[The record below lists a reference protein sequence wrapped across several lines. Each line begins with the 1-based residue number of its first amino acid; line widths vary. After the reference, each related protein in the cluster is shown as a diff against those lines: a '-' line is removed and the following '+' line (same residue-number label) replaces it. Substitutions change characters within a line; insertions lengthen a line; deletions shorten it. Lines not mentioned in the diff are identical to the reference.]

1 MSDAPRNVSR
11 HDPAQPA
18 VVPLQASGARD
29 PHVATDA
36 SHPAVG
42 AAFAVGQG
50 QTSSAGHPD
59 AAGLPSTTR
68 TEAFSDG
75 VFAIVITLLVLD
87 LANPRY
93 RPGELGDALAD
104 QWPAYLAFAASFAY
118 VGVIWLNHHGLF
130 RRISRLNLGLNW
142 INLGVL
148 AGAVIIPFPTT
159 VLAGAFAEGAGTDE
173 RVAVVLYAI
182 AAALMSATWLGAF
195 GYLSRHPELLGP
207 GTTPGYMR
215 QQLWRPLT
223 GIGLYAISGLVG
235 WFISPVAGL
244 VCIIVM
250 IAYHALTSEGLREGP
265 LGRLAPGNGRSP
277 SRPDPA
283 SADAPRA

>member
-1 MSDAPRNVSR
+1 
-11 HDPAQPA
+11 
-18 VVPLQASGARD
+18 
-29 PHVATDA
+29 
-36 SHPAVG
+36 VG

-50 QTSSAGHPD
+50 QTPSAGHPD

-75 VFAIVITLLVLD
+75 VSAIVITLLVLD

-118 VGVIWLNHHGLF
+118 VGVIWFNHHGLF

-173 RVAVVLYAI
+173 
-182 AAALMSATWLGAF
+182 
-195 GYLSRHPELLGP
+195 LSSS
-207 GTTPGYMR
+207 TP
-215 QQLWRPLT
+215 
-223 GIGLYAISGLVG
+223 
-235 WFISPVAGL
+235 
-244 VCIIVM
+244 
-250 IAYHALTSEGLREGP
+250 
-265 LGRLAPGNGRSP
+265 
-277 SRPDPA
+277 
-283 SADAPRA
+283 